1 MNWNA
6 WIRQIHRW
14 VSIIFVVLVLGIFIA
29 LGVREKPANWVYLS
43 PLLPLALLA
52 LTGLYMFV
60 LPYAAKWRS
69 KQHPVVH
76 E

>member
-1 MNWNA
+1 MHWNA
-6 WIRQIHRW
+6 WVRQIHRW
-14 VSIIFVVLVLGIFIA
+14 VSIIFVAVVMGIFIA
-29 LGVREKPANWVYLS
+29 LGVGAKPATWVYLS

-69 KQHPVVH
+69 KRNPVA
-76 E
+76 

>member
-1 MNWNA
+1 LNWNA

-14 VSIIFVVLVLGIFIA
+14 VSIVFMVLVIGIFIA
-29 LGVREKPANWVYLS
+29 LGAGKKPANWVYLS

-60 LPYAAKWRS
+60 LPYAAKWRR
-69 KQHPVVH
+69 KRHPAA
-76 E
+76 